1 MSWLGSIGSALQTGF
16 GDLTSGASSL
26 SNDISNVLGQ
36 NGSLTIGGTT
46 IHTGVQ
52 PVTSSMR
59 GNSYPTTAAGA
70 ASVFGGLGSSL
81 GSIFSSP
88 VGIILILVL
97 VVAVA

>member
-1 MSWLGSIGSALQTGF
+1 MSWLGSIGSDLSTAF
-16 GDLTSGASSL
+16 GDLKSGAASV
-26 SNDISNVLGQ
+26 SNDISNILGQ
-36 NGSLTIGGTT
+36 NGTLTIGGTT
-46 IHTGVQ
+46 IHTGTQ

-70 ASVFGGLGSSL
+70 ASIFGGLGSSL